1 MGMHKCNLRLFW
13 LYVKKTA
20 PILIYI
26 GCRSWRKT
34 SKVLTHGQ
42 CIAVATVIK
51 RMKERRRGGHE
62 FIKPSLLHSVYT
74 FDWYSSNRYV
84 RVYRKNPSDLN
95 DICGDL
101 ASLRRA
107 EEKSD
112 IEQLSDNLATTG
124 LFIDLTCSLPMTRSS
139 EKLQLNLVPI
149 YHTLV
154 ISSFYMPVIFIN

>member
-1 MGMHKCNLRLFW
+1 MKKNLQSFDTWAVYCGCYR
-13 LYVKKTA
+13 YKEDERTA
-20 PILIYI
+20 E
-26 GCRSWRKT
+26 
-34 SKVLTHGQ
+34 GQ
-42 CIAVATVIK
+42 AWIWQT
-51 RMKERRRGGHE
+51 
-62 FIKPSLLHSVYT
+62 SLLRSVYT

-139 EKLQLNLVPI
+139 EKVQLNLVPI

>member
-1 MGMHKCNLRLFW
+1 MNLSNTASSTPCTRLIDT
-13 LYVKKTA
+13 LV
-20 PILIYI
+20 
-26 GCRSWRKT
+26 
-34 SKVLTHGQ
+34 
-42 CIAVATVIK
+42 
-51 RMKERRRGGHE
+51 
-62 FIKPSLLHSVYT
+62 
-74 FDWYSSNRYV
+74 SNRYV

-139 EKLQLNLVPI
+139 EKVQLNLVPI

-154 ISSFYMPVIFIN
+154 ISSFYMLTCQ